1 MSPSYVFSF
10 SDTPGLVAIQVKVR
24 RSPMNAVIT
33 TPEGVPYEVSGG
45 NNFGQGKDTII
56 IPKSCTDDNM
66 FILFDALTDDFF
78 CRLINS
84 SANMVCISNSTDH
97 PDIGERHKNN

>member
-1 MSPSYVFSF
+1 MYWVFSF

-56 IPKSCTDDNM
+56 IPKTCTDDNM
-66 FILFDALTDDFF
+66 FILFDALTDDFY